1 VRIHLGFWVYVI
13 FLQWTRNFNSE
24 RSKRSRDEIRK
35 AVISGVVEIMGL
47 VEGWKRVYR
56 GMERE
61 QHKYVKVEKLGEVR
75 ERGRKS
81 RVRIIEVRGTFLRAV
96 TWRS

>member
-1 VRIHLGFWVYVI
+1 MD
-13 FLQWTRNFNSE
+13 TKSNSE

-81 RVRIIEVRGTFLRAV
+81 RVRIIEVRGTFYV
-96 TWRS
+96 Q